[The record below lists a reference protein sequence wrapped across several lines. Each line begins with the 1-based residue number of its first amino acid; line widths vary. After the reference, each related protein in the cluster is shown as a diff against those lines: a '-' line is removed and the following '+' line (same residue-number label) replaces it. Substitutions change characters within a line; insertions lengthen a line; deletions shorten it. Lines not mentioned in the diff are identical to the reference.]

1 MLPLIIQKELRDITA
16 DTKFVLSFLI
26 CSILIILAFY
36 AGSKSY
42 QANLARYEASKR
54 ENIRQMEGY
63 TDWKEVQKTRILLPP
78 QPLAALV
85 TGVSND
91 IGQTAEMSGR
101 GAITPEDS
109 RYGDDPIYAV
119 FRFLDL
125 EFIFGIVLTLFAI
138 LFAYDSISGEKERG
152 TLGLTFSNGVKRATY
167 LLAKIIGSFLAL
179 VIPLLIPFLIGM
191 LVFTWSGTHLTGD
204 EWLRLIL
211 IILTGFLLFGVF
223 LTLSVFISALTHRS
237 SYSFLVLLIVW
248 VFAVMVIPRVSAL
261 VMGRVVDVPTTEYLA
276 SLKGRF
282 NGQLWNEN
290 RVKMSNFKPSTS
302 QRPELMMSE
311 FEKFMDDIANDRD
324 QKLREY
330 SAKLDE
336 DHDNKVNRQT
346 ALSLG
351 LARLS
356 PAASFSLAASTLAG
370 TSLSLK
376 QTFQRQAEGYQQ
388 AFAKFMIAKT
398 GVNMGGF
405 RMRIITDDAAK
416 PKPINPYELP
426 TFEFRAPL
434 LSEQIASV
442 VPEWGI
448 LGVGILLLFAGSFFA
463 FLRYDVR

>member
-1 MLPLIIQKELRDITA
+1 MLTLIIQKELKDIIS
-16 DTKFVLSFLI
+16 DTKFFLSFLI
-26 CSILIILAFY
+26 CSILIIGAFY

-42 QANLARYEASKR
+42 QSNVARYEASKR
-54 ENIRQMEGY
+54 ENIRQLEGY
-63 TDWKEVQKTRILLPP
+63 TDWMEVQQTRILLPP
-78 QPLAALV
+78 EPLSALV

-91 IGQTAEMSGR
+91 IGQTATLSGR

-125 EFIFGIVLTLFAI
+125 EFLFGIVLTLFAI

-152 TLGLTFSNGVKRATY
+152 TLRLTFANGVTRATY
-167 LLAKIIGSFLAL
+167 LLAKIIGSFLAM

-211 IILTGFLLFGVF
+211 IILTGFMLFGVF
-223 LTLSVFISALTHRS
+223 LALSVFVSTLTHRS

-248 VFAVMVIPRVSAL
+248 VMTVMVIPRISAL
-261 VMGRVVDVPTTEYLA
+261 VMGRVVDVPTTAYLE
-276 SLKGRF
+276 SLKGRY
-282 NGQLWNEN
+282 NSQLSNE
-290 RVKMSNFKPSTS
+290 RRSKIPTFKAS
-302 QRPELMMSE
+302 QTQDMEAMMKE
-311 FEKFMDDIANDRD
+311 FQKFMADLADDQD
-324 QKLREY
+324 KKSREY
-330 SAKLDE
+330 SGSLDE
-336 DHDNKVNRQT
+336 DRDNKTNRQT

-356 PAASFSLAASTLAG
+356 PAASFSLAVSSLAG

-376 QTFQRQAEGYQQ
+376 QLFQQEAEGYQQ
-388 AFAKFMIAKT
+388 AFSKFMVAKT
-398 GVNMGGF
+398 GVNIGGM
-405 RMRIITDDAAK
+405 RMRLMKTDAVK

-426 TFEFRAPL
+426 VFNFRSPRL
-434 LSEQIASV
+434 GELFSSV
-442 VPEWGI
+442 VIDWGI
-448 LGVGILLLFAGSFFA
+448 LLFGIMVFFAGSFVA

>member
-1 MLPLIIQKELRDITA
+1 MLALIIQKELRDITG
-16 DTKFVLSFLI
+16 DTKFVLSFFI

-42 QANLARYEASKR
+42 QANVARYEASKR

-63 TDWKEVQKTRILLPP
+63 IDWKEVQKTRILLPP

-91 IGQTAEMSGR
+91 IGQTAELSGR
-101 GAITPEDS
+101 GAITPSDS

-125 EFIFGIVLTLFAI
+125 EFIFGIVLSLFAV

-152 TLGLTFSNGVKRATY
+152 TLQLTFSSGVTRATY
-167 LLAKIIGSFLAL
+167 LLAKIIGSFTAL
-179 VIPLLIPFLIGM
+179 VIPLIVPFLIGM
-191 LVFTWSGTHLTGD
+191 LVFTWSGTHLSGD

-211 IILTGFLLFGVF
+211 IILTGFLFFAVF
-223 LTLSVFISALTHRS
+223 IALSVFISTLTHRS

-248 VFAVMVIPRVSAL
+248 VLAVMVIPRVSAL
-261 VMGRVVDVPTTEYLA
+261 VMGQVVDVPTTEYLE
-276 SLKGRF
+276 SLKGRY

-290 RVKMSNFKPSTS
+290 RGKISNFKSSNT
-302 QRPELMMSE
+302 QRPDLMLGE
-311 FEKFMDDIANDRD
+311 FEKFMDGLANDKD

-356 PAASFSLAASTLAG
+356 PAASFSLAVSTLAG

-376 QTFQRQAEGYQQ
+376 EIFQRQAEGYQQ
-388 AFAKFMIAKT
+388 SFAKFMVAKT
-398 GVNMGGF
+398 GVNSGGF
-405 RMRIITDDAAK
+405 RMRIVSGNEAK

-426 TFEFRAPL
+426 AFEFRPPL

-448 LGVGILLLFAGSFFA
+448 LLLGMLILFAGSFIS